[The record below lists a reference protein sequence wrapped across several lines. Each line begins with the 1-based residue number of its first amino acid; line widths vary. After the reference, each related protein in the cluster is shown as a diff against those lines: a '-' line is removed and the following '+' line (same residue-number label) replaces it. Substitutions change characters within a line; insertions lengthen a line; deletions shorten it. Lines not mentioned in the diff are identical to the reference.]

1 MRGLTIILLI
11 LVLTIDGSHSALTYF
26 HVQLHRPAEDPEPER
41 PSAASTLPVP
51 PLILRIFEMMKQ
63 NEIQRKKMMHWLQ
76 ENAVDM
82 ERPPL
87 RIYKR
92 ESNRYF

>member
-1 MRGLTIILLI
+1 MRDLTIILLI
-11 LVLTIDGSHSALTYF
+11 LVLTIDSSHSALTYF
-26 HVQLHRPAEDPEPER
+26 HVQRHRPAEDPEPER

-63 NEIQRKKMMHWLQ
+63 NEIRRKKIMHWLQ
-76 ENAVDM
+76 ENGVDM
-82 ERPPL
+82 ERPLL

-92 ESNRYF
+92 ESKRYY